1 MSVAT
6 IKGII
11 ENGQVRLP
19 PGTQLPE
26 RAKVFVVIPE
36 LEQPAA
42 TAVVHSPRLAHP
54 EQAPDFVKR
63 VHRRKT

>member
-6 IKGII
+6 IEGII

-26 RAKVFVVIPE
+26 QAKVFVVIPG
-36 LEQPAA
+36 LVQS
-42 TAVVHSPRLAHP
+42 AVRVAVYSPRLAHP
-54 EQAPDFVKR
+54 EQAADFVKR
-63 VHRRKT
+63 VERERP

>member
-6 IKGII
+6 IEGII

-26 RAKVFVVIPE
+26 RAKVFVVIPGDA
-36 LEQPAA
+36 QPVSKAA
-42 TAVVHSPRLAHP
+42 IYSPRLARP
-54 EQAPDFVKR
+54 EQAADFTKR
-63 VHRRKT
+63 VELAGP